1 MSNFLGAVYISSG
14 CFFITLSKNNTLK
27 DFVSFL
33 MILFLAFHCSP
44 QNKTAN
50 NKENTAIKPEKNADG
65 EWDIEVLDSQYDYFL
80 NAIAKP
86 MSMYSE
92 SYLKNKNSFLVNE
105 WNSYYY
111 SGKYR
116 NVIESSIDYDPQ
128 ENYGLKFE
136 YKLYQVFAYVQWKYG
151 LRMSGLSG
159 ADIR

>member
-1 MSNFLGAVYISSG
+1 
-14 CFFITLSKNNTLK
+14 
-27 DFVSFL
+27 
-33 MILFLAFHCSP
+33 MILFLAFNCSP

-65 EWDIEVLDSQYDYFL
+65 EWDIEVLDSQVIDTQYDYFL

>member
-1 MSNFLGAVYISSG
+1 MGAVYISSG
-14 CFFITLSKNNTLK
+14 FFFITLSKNNTMK
-27 DFVSFL
+27 NFVSFL
-33 MILFLAFHCSP
+33 MILFLAFNCSP

-86 MSMYSE
+86 MNMYSE
-92 SYLKNKNSFLVNE
+92 SYLKNKNTFLVNE